1 MLERFLLVWLCL
13 LSLAAFYWTD
23 WFATDAEHAVFDP
36 FMASKAYL
44 QYVIALTMMAIG
56 WMLPHDELRQVA
68 RRWPMVLAGTAIQF
82 ASMPALAYLMG
93 RLFQLDDD
101 AMLGII
107 MVGCVPGAMASN
119 VLTLVARGNISYSLS
134 LTTSAT
140 LLSPVLV
147 TVALLVTLGERI
159 DFPTTKVTWSL
170 CWTVVVPVV
179 VGHLL
184 SRRFASF
191 QTAGRRVGTIVANLA
206 ILWIIAVVVGVNR
219 DQLGQTSYS
228 VVGALVCL
236 NLLGYA
242 AGYAGAAV
250 LRLPKPMQ
258 RALTLEIGMQNA
270 GLGAWLALNLFA
282 GREAAAIPTAMYTFG
297 CMLTGTILARYWA
310 NSTAP
315 EQEGDKSQNRP

>member
-13 LSLAAFYWTD
+13 LSLLAFFWTD
-23 WFATDAEHAVFDP
+23 WFGTDTVLDP
-36 FMASKAYL
+36 FTASRPYL
-44 QYVIALTMMAIG
+44 QHVIVVTMFAIG
-56 WMLPHDELRQVA
+56 WMLPHDELREVA
-68 RRWPMVLAGTAIQF
+68 RRWPTVVAGTAIQY
-82 ASMPALAYLMG
+82 ASMPLLAYLMG

-140 LLSPVLV
+140 LLSP
-147 TVALLVTLGERI
+147 LLVTLALLISLGERI
-159 DFPTTKVTWSL
+159 DFPTAQVTRSL
-170 CWTVVVPVV
+170 CLTVVAPVI

-184 SRRFASF
+184 SRRLRDYQAV
-191 QTAGRRVGTIVANLA
+191 ARRIGTVVANLA

-219 DQLGQTSYS
+219 DQLGETSWA

-236 NLLGYA
+236 NLLGYT
-242 AGYAGAAV
+242 AGYSGA
-250 LRLPKPMQ
+250 RLMKLPRPMR
-258 RALTLEIGMQNA
+258 RALTLEVGMQNA
-270 GLGAWLALNLFA
+270 GLGAWLALNLFS

-297 CMLTGTILARYWA
+297 CMLTGTILARCWA
-310 NSTAP
+310 SFGKNEPDDES
-315 EQEGDKSQNRP
+315 